1 MKIILTITHVFRWL
15 PRLEYS
21 VEKKQNLV
29 RAERGRRQVEMDI
42 ACGKQPSSNLFSFAW
57 YYLFSRKN
65 CEINC
70 LTGYENVAYSNG
82 GEKLEL

>member
-1 MKIILTITHVFRWL
+1 
-15 PRLEYS
+15 
-21 VEKKQNLV
+21 
-29 RAERGRRQVEMDI
+29 MDI

-57 YYLFSRKN
+57 DYLFSRKN

-82 GEKLEL
+82 GERLEL